1 MAKARK
7 ATLKDVPALKKLYF
21 DLMVRFEKM
30 DSFDTQ
36 DRAYWKAGAAKQLR
50 KMIKGREDNFIVLEE
65 GSEIIGFAH
74 LKIIKREEI
83 FKIKTDPHIEAT
95 FIKPKYRGKGYGKLI
110 FSESAKFLK
119 KKGAK
124 YITVGTHA
132 KDVGAN
138 SFWKRMGFKIYNIK
152 YRK

>member
-1 MAKARK
+1 MRVRK
-7 ATLKDVPALKKLYF
+7 AGLKDVDELKELYF
-21 DLMVRFEKM
+21 NLMLRFEKM

-36 DRAYWKAGAAKQLR
+36 DRKYWKTKAKAHLR
-50 KMIKGREDNFIVLEE
+50 RLIRGKEDDFLVLEEDKKIIGFSQVKMIKREP
-65 GSEIIGFAH
+65 
-74 LKIIKREEI
+74 I

-95 FIKPKYRGKGYGKLI
+95 FIRPEYRGKGYGKIL
-110 FSESAKFLK
+110 FNESVKFLR

-132 KDVGAN
+132 KDAGAN
-138 SFWKRMGFKIYNIK
+138 SFWKNMGFKEYNIK

>member
-1 MAKARK
+1 MCNARK
-7 ATLKDVPALKKLYF
+7 ATLKDIPELKKLYF

-36 DRAYWKAGAAKQLR
+36 DRKYWKTGAEKQLR
-50 KMIKGREDNFIVLEE
+50 KMIRGNEDDFIVLEE
-65 GSEIIGFAH
+65 GNEIIGFAH
-74 LKIIKREEI
+74 LKILKREPI

-95 FIKPKYRGKGYGKLI
+95 FIKPGFRGKGHGKVL
-110 FSESAKFLK
+110 FRECVKFLK

-124 YITVGTHA
+124 HITVGTHA
-132 KDVGAN
+132 KDSGAN
-138 SFWKRMGFKIYNIK
+138 SFWKKMGFREYNFK